1 MRVLESITET
11 PTSADLPV
19 AAAGILMHPL
29 LEAKIVDIAALCRR
43 YHVRQ
48 LAVVGSAA
56 RGKDFD
62 AAGSDADFLVEF
74 DLSSELS
81 ALEQF
86 FGLRADLSGLLER
99 PVDLIE
105 RSAIRN
111 PYLLASFN
119 RAREVVYGT

>member
-1 MRVLESITET
+1 MIE
-11 PTSADLPV
+11 
-19 AAAGILMHPL
+19 AGFVMHPL

-43 YHVRQ
+43 YNVRQ

-62 AAGSDADFLVEF
+62 AAGSDADFLVDF
-74 DLSSELS
+74 DSSSDLS

-86 FGLRADLSGLLER
+86 FGLRADLSELLDR

-111 PYLLASFN
+111 PYLLGSFD
-119 RAREVVYGT
+119 RTREVVYGT

>member
-1 MRVLESITET
+1 M
-11 PTSADLPV
+11 V
-19 AAAGILMHPL
+19 AKFAMHHL
-29 LEAKIVDIAALCRR
+29 LEEKIVDIAALCRR
-43 YHVRQ
+43 YHVRR
-48 LAVVGSAA
+48 LAVIGSAA
-56 RGKDFD
+56 RGQDFD

-74 DLSSELS
+74 EPANDLS

-105 RSAIRN
+105 SSAVRN

-119 RAREVVYGT
+119 RAREIVYGT